1 LEAAVIGG
9 IDIGGTK
16 VAVSVADKSGILC
29 RLSQPTLKTGADD
42 AVAMQVVELLQAAC
56 SKAGVGGVDAV
67 GVSSCGPFAMQDG
80 MVALVTPNLCG
91 GLSGAPDLPNDWRH
105 IPLEATLRRHY
116 SRLEVCNDAQA
127 ALVGERTFGAVQDES
142 DCIYVTW
149 STGVGFGL
157 CVDGRILSGKHGNA
171 GHAGHMLM
179 SEVSQAECGCGNV
192 GDLEAL
198 ISGRNLARRLGRSTA
213 DVFNAARA
221 GNASAYEVAVGA
233 AQWLGR
239 GLYNVVAT
247 LDTRQIVIGGSVW
260 ENHGDWLAPIV
271 QQEIQSRLPALTHGV
286 LLKRAGLGN
295 LVADVG
301 ALSLVLPASW
311 IEDWRARQPWGGL
324 LLPSE
329 AHAAPFSGNQEHVQ

>member
-1 LEAAVIGG
+1 MEAAVIGG

-16 VAVSVADKSGILC
+16 VAVSVADQSGILC
-29 RLSQPTLKTGADD
+29 RLSQPTLKSGTDD
-42 AVAMQVVELLQAAC
+42 AVPMQVVELLHSAC
-56 SKAGVGGVDAV
+56 SKAGVERVQAV
-67 GVSSCGPFAMQDG
+67 GVSSCGPFAMEDG
-80 MVALVTPNLCG
+80 MVALVTPNICG

-105 IPLEATLRRHY
+105 IPLEAVLRQHFP
-116 SRLEVCNDAQA
+116 RLSVCNDAQA
-127 ALVGERTFGAVQDES
+127 ALVGERTFGAVLDEP

-157 CVDGRILSGKHGNA
+157 CVNGRILTGKHGNA

-179 SEVSQAECGCGNV
+179 SEASEAQCGCGNI

-221 GNASAYEVAVGA
+221 GNAGAYEVALAA

-260 ENHGDWLAPIV
+260 ENHGDWLSPIV
-271 QQEIQSRLPALTHGV
+271 EQEIHSRLPAVTQGV
-286 LLKRAGLGN
+286 QLKRAGLGN

-301 ALSLVLPASW
+301 ALSLVLPDSW
-311 IEDWRARQPWGGL
+311 RADWRARQPWQGL
-324 LLPSE
+324 LLPPE
-329 AHAAPFSGNQEHVQ
+329 ASAAPFTGS

>member
-1 LEAAVIGG
+1 MEAGVIGG

-16 VAVSVADKSGILC
+16 VAVSVADQSGILC
-29 RLSQPTLKTGADD
+29 RLSQPTLKTGEED
-42 AVAMQVVELLQAAC
+42 AVAVQVTELLRSAC
-56 SKAGVGGVDAV
+56 SKAGVPGVDAV
-67 GVSSCGPFAMQDG
+67 GVSSAGPFAMEDG
-80 MVALVTPNLCG
+80 AITLVTPNICG
-91 GLSGAPDLPNDWRH
+91 GLTFASPDLPNDWRR
-105 IPLEATLRRHY
+105 IPLEAVLRQHF
-116 SRLEVCNDAQA
+116 SHLVVCNDAQA
-127 ALVGERTFGAVQDES
+127 ALVGERTFGAVQDEP

-157 CVDGRILSGKHGNA
+157 CVDGRILRGKHGNA

-179 SEVSQAECGCGNV
+179 SEVAEAQCGCGNI

-221 GNASAYEVAVGA
+221 GNASAYEVAINA

-247 LDTRQIVIGGSVW
+247 LDLRQIVIGGSVW
-260 ENHGDWLAPIV
+260 EHHGDWLAPIV
-271 QQEIQSRLPALTHGV
+271 QQEIHSHLPALTEGV
-286 LLKRAGLGN
+286 QLKRAGLGN
-295 LVADVG
+295 LVADIG

-311 IEDWRARQPWGGL
+311 KEDWRARQPWGGL
-324 LLPSE
+324 LLPVE
-329 AHAAPFSGNQEHVQ
+329 AQAAPFSGQ